1 MDNLSKI
8 KIKEFIKN
16 NPNLEL
22 KVIAAKEIQPYLK
35 YVKEKYGYKFYE
47 ILYE

>member
-1 MDNLSKI
+1 MDDLSKI

-22 KVIAAKEIQPYLK
+22 QIVSLKEIQPYLK
-35 YVKEKYGYKFYE
+35 YVKEKYGHKFYE